1 MKKFKIGKEYFDRS
15 ASHNI
20 QQLRG
25 CSSSLQYAYRG

>member
-1 MKKFKIGKEYFDRS
+1 MKKVHLFMLVLGGG
-15 ASHNI
+15 SHNI